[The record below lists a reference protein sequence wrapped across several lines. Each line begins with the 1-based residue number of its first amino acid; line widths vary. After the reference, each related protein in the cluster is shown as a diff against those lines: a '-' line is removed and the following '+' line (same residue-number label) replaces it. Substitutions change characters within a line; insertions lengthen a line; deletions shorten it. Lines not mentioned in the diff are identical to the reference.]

1 MILSFLCTRH
11 YTLKYFCNQ
20 PDLKNQQ
27 AKWAEFQEF
36 HFKIQYIKKKDN
48 LVIDTLS
55 RMMYNLSF
63 TMLDSSLL
71 QEIKEATNKGEYLSS
86 IWSTIHFEMNYL

>member
-1 MILSFLCTRH
+1 MQGFD
-11 YTLKYFCNQ
+11 F
-20 PDLKNQQ
+20 
-27 AKWAEFQEF
+27 E
-36 HFKIQYIKKKDN
+36 IQYTKGKDN
-48 LVIDTLS
+48 VITKTLS

-86 IWSTIHFEMNYL
+86 IWSTIHFEINYL